1 MKIAILLPYKE
12 NFSPEYPGAVS
23 LFVNETSKISRY
35 KKDIIVFGNTNFKK
49 KYNLKYLNISLLKN
63 PLISQTKEYV
73 KKFSKIQNKY
83 NVSLIEVH
91 NRPSYILQLNKIIP
105 DKIFSLYFHN
115 DPLSMNGS
123 KTIEERKKLLK
134 ICYKII
140 FNSNWSKKRFLEG
153 LENKFVNS
161 NKLVVFF
168 NQQKKIIFQF

>member
-35 KKDIIVFGNTNFKK
+35 KKNIIVFGNTNFKK

-123 KTIEERKKLLK
+123 KTINQRLN
-134 ICYKII
+134 II
-140 FNSNWSKKRFLEG
+140 SNVEKVIFVSEWTQKRFFLDIDD
-153 LENKFVNS
+153 
-161 NKLVVFF
+161 KLSL
-168 NQQKKIIFQF
+168 IHI